1 MSPECSL
8 PPFRFGLAY
17 RHRGLG
23 NPSAE
28 DPRPEEA
35 RGPMVKVAK
44 IALDASP
51 SRNWR
56 PNLTPHKANASASVK
71 SSEKQTEGS
80 QADGLN
86 RIEPSHCVIRHPRL
100 TLVA

>member
-8 PPFRFGLAY
+8 PSSRFGLAY

-44 IALDASP
+44 LVLDASP

-56 PNLTPHKANASASVK
+56 PNLRPSTLPPV
-71 SSEKQTEGS
+71 GS
-80 QADGLN
+80 HQPVCSLF
-86 RIEPSHCVIRHPRL
+86 R
-100 TLVA
+100 